1 MKTPAALFLSLLAI
15 SATAAAA
22 PPAPSTFIA
31 ARGGSVSVPVAAG
44 THVYLATGSTVTA
57 WNRNAS
63 GALDYTG
70 DSRTAP
76 ARGFL
81 NGLVR
86 EGDYLYASYR
96 GYDSSIS
103 GVAVYSIANRDQPL
117 LLGQYAY
124 SNAEFLFAHSIAV
137 ANGYLYVLDN
147 EQGIF
152 ASPLTSPAVPVFSQ
166 VFTGWGNFD
175 NAFTHGNRLYT
186 TGRTFLSGTA
196 LTIFDLSTPLAPQ
209 LAGSATLDGYDNFRL
224 KVQPPYAYGFGLAI
238 NVTDLS
244 DPANITPR
252 GRIDA
257 PVAFEGLVL
266 GTHAWGV
273 GLDGLDIWNIA
284 DPDQPAAVGHSTIDT
299 FATDATAALDGDALL
314 ATRAD
319 RFVRL
324 DATAPTTPTMRG
336 EAQLPAGTAA
346 YDIAVRG
353 DTAFILGNA
362 YGLNVARASDLAPI
376 ARFETSLEPSLQ
388 GRAFEQ
394 LAVDGNRAYLT
405 SWGSGLVIADLSNP
419 TQPQQIGF
427 WEYPFATAIAAR
439 GNFAYVGRST
449 NGGELVVLDV
459 TNPAQP
465 QQLATVQTSKI
476 LRLALY
482 GNHVFI
488 ADEAP
493 FGDEG
498 GALIVIDVSNPA
510 APVEAARYTGCGSVR
525 DVALSAN
532 GRRALIACGSTA
544 HLLDVSNPAQPQQLG
559 IYADAGFSV
568 ALQGD
573 RAFIGSETGLDEV
586 SFSNP
591 SQPQRLQHWDLPTPV
606 ARLQLGSDARVYAL
620 TTMAGI
626 HVYAADRLFADTL
639 E

>member
-1 MKTPAALFLSLLAI
+1 MKTPAALFLSLLA
-15 SATAAAA
+15 ATAAAA

-31 ARGGSVSVPVAAG
+31 ARGGSVSAPVAAG

-96 GYDSSIS
+96 GYDSTIS
-103 GVAVYSIANRDQPL
+103 GVAVYSIVNRDQPQ
-117 LLGQYAY
+117 LLGQYTY
-124 SNAEFLFAHSIAV
+124 SNAEFLFAQSIAV

-175 NAFTHGNRLYT
+175 HAFTHGNRLYT

-196 LTIFDLSTPLAPQ
+196 LSIFDLSTPLAPQ

-257 PVAFEGLVL
+257 PVAYEGLVL
-266 GTHAWGV
+266 GTHAWSL
-273 GLDGLDIWNIA
+273 GLDGIDVWAIN
-284 DPDQPAAVGHSTIDT
+284 DPDKIFPAGHATIDT
-299 FATDATAALDGDALL
+299 FATDATAVLDADALL

-324 DATAPTTPTMRG
+324 DASQPATPALRG
-336 EAQLPAGTAA
+336 EALLPGGTAA

-353 DTAFILGNA
+353 DHALILGNA
-362 YGLNVARASDLAPI
+362 YGLNVARASDLAPL

-419 TQPQQIGF
+419 AQPQQVGF

-439 GNFAYVGRST
+439 GNLAYVGRST
-449 NGGELVVLDV
+449 NGGELVVLDM

-465 QQLATVQTSKI
+465 QPLASVQTSKI
-476 LRLALY
+476 LRLALH

-488 ADEAP
+488 ADESP
-493 FGDEG
+493 FGDKD

-510 APVEAARYTGCGSVR
+510 APVEAGRYTGCGSVR

-532 GRRALIACGSTA
+532 GRRALIACGTTA
-544 HLLDVSNPAQPQQLG
+544 HLLDVSNPAQPQPLG

-586 SFSNP
+586 SFANP
-591 SQPQRLQHWDLPTPV
+591 SQPQRLQRWDLPTAV

-620 TTMAGI
+620 TTTAGI
-626 HVYAADRLFADTL
+626 YVYAADRLFADSL